1 MQENVLVQSGRRTNG
16 HRSRPWP
23 ATALVHHGAGIAAES
38 AASERGTD
46 IVHEWGLQ
54 SFPASDPPANW

>member
-1 MQENVLVQSGRRTNG
+1 MSHSRARIHLGQRVNG
-16 HRSRPWP
+16 HCALPRS
-23 ATALVHHGAGIAAES
+23 TLLVHSTEIVVEPVTAEHD
-38 AASERGTD
+38 AD